1 MKAPNNSSSCLEF
14 FKKVEIMQIY
24 TRVGDK
30 GQTKINGNYTVN
42 KDSARVEAYGTVDE
56 LNSFVG
62 MAASSEEAWPALKD
76 ELQQIQQFLFDGG
89 NDLAT
94 SNTKKY
100 PYRMDIEPT
109 KWLESLIDEYATEPK
124 PLESFILPGG
134 TRLASDLHVC
144 RTVTRRAER
153 SIVAFNHYLEVSKE
167 NDAYETQRTESEA
180 NPYVQMFVNRLS
192 DYFFAVARVA
202 NHRSE
207 VDDVLYDRS
216 GKVFHLDVKK
226 EDYPD
231 LEDY

>member
-1 MKAPNNSSSCLEF
+1 
-14 FKKVEIMQIY
+14 MQIY

-30 GQTKINGNYTVN
+30 GQTKINGNYTVY

-62 MAASSEEAWPALKD
+62 LAASSKEAWPELTR
-76 ELQQIQQFLFDGG
+76 ELQQIQQFLFDCG

-94 SNTKKY
+94 SNTDKY
-100 PYRMDIEPT
+100 PYRMDLEPT
-109 KWLESLIDEYATEPK
+109 KWLEGIIDDYATEPK

-153 SIVAFNHYLEVSKE
+153 AVVSFHQYLEKSKE
-167 NDAYETQRTESEA
+167 IETFDTGRQEAEA
-180 NPYVQMFVNRLS
+180 NPHVLMFINRLS
-192 DYFFAVARVA
+192 DYFFAIARVA
-202 NHRSE
+202 NHRADVE
-207 VDDVLYDRS
+207 DVLYDRS

-226 EDYPD
+226 EDYGE
-231 LEDY
+231 LE